1 MLSPMPVNLDKPHL
15 WKTDVAA
22 SVDLYNT
29 WFMHFAPEAFR
40 QARHR
45 TADGVLADLIH
56 TNHLTDLS
64 PPVLRLRPGVLRALR
79 MCTAPPLALDRLAG
93 LAGVNRSLLLTLEGT
108 ESVPGRLP
116 PRMAA
121 AELDAQL
128 TRMGE
133 VIATLTDEFIFPWV
147 AVGLTPTPAQEER
160 AASIVADRLC
170 NTLADPIIRNAQEKR
185 QLALIESWLLAR
197 GYVALPAGTPYTAM
211 APGTFAF
218 RLNVP
223 VKDTT
228 GKTINL
234 PVDAVVQPR
243 GAATGDFPLLI
254 EAKSAG
260 DFANTNKRRKE
271 EAQKYAQLR
280 ATHGPDVRYVLF
292 LCGYF
297 DAGYLGYEAA
307 EGIDWVWEH
316 RPDDMTD
323 LGL

>member
-1 MLSPMPVNLDKPHL
+1 MPVNLDKPHL
-15 WKTDVAA
+15 WKADVNA

-29 WFMHFAPEAFR
+29 WFMQFAPEAFR
-40 QARHR
+40 TARNR
-45 TADGVLADLIH
+45 TADVVLTDLAH
-56 TNHLTDLS
+56 TQHLTDLS
-64 PPVLRLRPGVLRALR
+64 PQVLRARPSVLRVLR
-79 MCTAPPLALDRLAG
+79 MCTAPPIAVDRLTG
-93 LAGVNRSLLLTLEGT
+93 LAGVNRSLVLTLEGT
-108 ESVPGRLP
+108 EIAAGRLP
-116 PRMAA
+116 PRMPAT
-121 AELDAQL
+121 ELDAQL
-128 TRMGE
+128 SRMGK
-133 VIATLTDEFIFPWV
+133 VIATLTDDFIFPWV
-147 AVGLTPTPAQEER
+147 ATGVAPTVAQEER

-170 NTLADPIIRNAQEKR
+170 NTLADPIVRNAQEKR
-185 QLALIESWLLAR
+185 QLALMAAWLLAR
-197 GYVALPAGTPYTAM
+197 GYTALPAGTRYTEM
-211 APGTFAF
+211 APGTFSF

-223 VKDTT
+223 VKDAV
-228 GKTINL
+228 GKAVNM
-234 PVDAVVQPR
+234 PVDAVVQPHT
-243 GAATGDFPLLI
+243 ASFGDFPLLI

-280 ATHGPDVRYVLF
+280 ATHGPGVRYILF